1 VWHPRKVIHDNV
13 DHFMWFHVVMAD
25 LDPCAA
31 HGDFRLKRQFKSEPH
46 FATTEIGTG
55 GRSS

>member
-1 VWHPRKVIHDNV
+1 
-13 DHFMWFHVVMAD
+13 MWFHVVMAD